1 MVMKVWSAQLPELI
15 PPFEFIQLGSF
26 QSLSDSFKS
35 TENKKLIEIR
45 EPTDIHPSA
54 SEQDSFYIP
63 AGSYQRELIEP
74 LINRKH
80 LIYIAI
86 NGFGNHAFSE
96 LKQFLN
102 KVNSVFVFEAEACG
116 KFDFLEQLGWLASQN
131 HPFAIAGEDKEQLL
145 TACILRPEALILN
158 KSFPSW
164 ISELEHLYSITQP
177 QAAKPL
183 AVAEIDALSGSEMGL
198 VLTNDLPAGH
208 ILASEDLTPSIVSNR
223 GLGLHLLQ
231 IIVGLKLR
239 YSLKR
244 GEPIT
249 FGFLQD
255 PHYAK

>member
-1 MVMKVWSAQLPELI
+1 MKVWSAQLPELI

-26 QSLSDSFKS
+26 QSLRDSFKT

-63 AGSYQRELIEP
+63 GGSYQRELIEP

-96 LKQFLN
+96 LKQFL
-102 KVNSVFVFEAEACG
+102 KQVKSVFVFEVEDSG

-131 HPFAIAGEDKEQLL
+131 HPFAIAGDDKDQLL
-145 TACILRPEALILN
+145 SACILRPEALIMK
-158 KSFPSW
+158 KSFPTW
-164 ISELEHLYSITQP
+164 ISELEHLCSITNP
-177 QAAKPL
+177 KAAKPL
-183 AVAEIDALSGSEMGL
+183 AVTELDALSGTEMGL
-198 VLTNDLPAGH
+198 VLARDLPAGH
-208 ILASEDLTPSIVSNR
+208 LLNNEDIISSITSKR
-223 GLGLHLLQ
+223 GLGLHLRQ
-231 IIVGLKLR
+231 IIVGRKLR
-239 YSLKR
+239 YSLKK

-255 PHYAK
+255 PRYAK